1 MNSRSAVVKGP
12 EAGVATIMLA
22 GPSEPVDPKGGNVDL
37 RRAAGDEV
45 GHQPAGDRCGGQAGM
60 AVPEGE
66 VDVAESGRGTDDGQA
81 VRQRRPMR
89 SEERGVGKEGVRT
102 CRSRGAPYQ

>member
-1 MNSRSAVVKGP
+1 
-12 EAGVATIMLA
+12 MLA

-81 VRQRRPMR
+81 VRPRRPMPHPFR
-89 SEERGVGKEGVRT
+89 SEEHTSELQSLMRISYAVFCLNKKNNT
-102 CRSRGAPYQ
+102 ILNT